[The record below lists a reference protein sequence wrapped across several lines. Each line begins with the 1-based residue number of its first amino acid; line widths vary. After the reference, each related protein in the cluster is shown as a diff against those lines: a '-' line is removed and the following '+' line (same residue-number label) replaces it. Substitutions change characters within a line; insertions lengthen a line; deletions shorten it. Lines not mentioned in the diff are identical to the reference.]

1 MCSKL
6 HKDLGKPALLSLRL
20 GKTKITKH
28 NHVFYLNNTQLS
40 GIEFTGDRTNGND
53 PHAVRRFRMG
63 KCFYRIATDGG
74 WKAGTTDCNFRSK

>member
-28 NHVFYLNNTQLS
+28 NHVFYLNDTQLS

-53 PHAVRRFRMG
+53 PHAVSMFQEKFDTFR
-63 KCFYRIATDGG
+63 
-74 WKAGTTDCNFRSK
+74 TTQIINT

>member
-40 GIEFTGDRTNGND
+40 GIEFE
-53 PHAVRRFRMG
+53 AL
-63 KCFYRIATDGG
+63 KEYEATL
-74 WKAGTTDCNFRSK
+74 RE